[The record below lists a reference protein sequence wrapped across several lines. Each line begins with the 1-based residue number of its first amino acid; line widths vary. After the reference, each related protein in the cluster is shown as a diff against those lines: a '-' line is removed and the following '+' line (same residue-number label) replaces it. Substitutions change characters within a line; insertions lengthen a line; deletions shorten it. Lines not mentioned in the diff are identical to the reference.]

1 MHELKWISLL
11 LRSQFLHLVH
21 AFLST
26 FHEWVPVFSVP
37 AATSVQGAFP
47 IFSHIRGSI
56 NSVRSSSNWQ
66 QQQHSQAIVK
76 PLPQKRS
83 LHRDG
88 LTQHPAREPRIH
100 DKTGRRPG
108 ENRRF
113 YATPVQRIAVTL
125 CLFSFRFIC
134 QWGGAS
140 PRPRCS
146 DMNIMIYQ
154 KSTPAYP

>member
-1 MHELKWISLL
+1 MDQPSPEKSISPL
-11 LRSQFLHLVH
+11 SSCI
-21 AFLST
+21 LST
-26 FHEWVPVFSVP
+26 FHEWVPVCRFLLQQRYRVLF
-37 AATSVQGAFP
+37 Q

-88 LTQHPAREPRIH
+88 LTTQPQSPVFHENYLEDLL
-100 DKTGRRPG
+100 DKNWAQAW

-113 YATPVQRIAVTL
+113 ACDIKYNVSQWHL
-125 CLFSFRFIC
+125 CLFSCRFIC
-134 QWGGAS
+134 HICGCITQATGA
-140 PRPRCS
+140 
-146 DMNIMIYQ
+146 
-154 KSTPAYP
+154 AYP